1 MLPAHFHDAGGDL
14 FTTVEKFWACP
25 KFWQCSCHI
34 LSYSLN
40 SHYYRLVFGI
50 FRSLLL
56 YFVLG
61 SKVAPVEFRPNL
73 VASIVI
79 NRL

>member
-1 MLPAHFHDAGGDL
+1 MLPAHFHDAAGDM
-14 FTTVEKFWACP
+14 FTLVEKFLECP

-34 LSYSLN
+34 VLCSLN
-40 SHYYRLVFGI
+40 LCYIRLVFGI

-61 SKVAPVEFRPNL
+61 S
-73 VASIVI
+73 
-79 NRL
+79 